1 MDGACFPSPDEA
13 HDSRQPRTDNRH
25 ASPPPHH
32 CADLTRSSDRGV
44 HREARK
50 DVAVR
55 PERMSRCQPHDL
67 EGDVANLFRG
77 RLVAVDRPRVDQRR
91 RAPGDHHYP
100 YLGPVEP
107 LEHHPARLL
116 DASPLVRKGASSRA
130 ARLYRSSTKRDATS
144 RLASFSLSNASR
156 KIVSALSQRISLA
169 SSATDISAGVI
180 RTKNRK
186 LRLGTPG
193 ALAVFETLPD
203 DSANARVASSMEIF
217 SQLGGTLTEDANW
230 RGHHW
235 RTTV

>member
-1 MDGACFPSPDEA
+1 MT
-13 HDSRQPRTDNRH
+13 Q
-25 ASPPPHH
+25 
-32 CADLTRSSDRGV
+32 
-44 HREARK
+44 
-50 DVAVR
+50 
-55 PERMSRCQPHDL
+55 CQPHDP
-67 EGDVANLFRG
+67 EGDVTNPDPCVGALFRG

-91 RAPGDHHYP
+91 RAPGDHHFP

-186 LRLGTPG
+186 SRLGTPG
-193 ALAVFETLPD
+193 AWRFSKRCPTIRPTP
-203 DSANARVASSMEIF
+203 ASRA
-217 SQLGGTLTEDANW
+217 QW
-230 RGHHW
+230 RYF
-235 RTTV
+235 RSLEAP